1 MIIKVIFLT
10 INRNISMY
18 LLDFVRLFLFSFLS
32 MLFVKIF
39 KLNILILFKTELNRK
54 NQLVTI

>member
-1 MIIKVIFLT
+1 
-10 INRNISMY
+10 MY

-39 KLNILILFKTELNRK
+39 KLNILILFKTKLNRE
-54 NQLVTI
+54 NQLVTIQ